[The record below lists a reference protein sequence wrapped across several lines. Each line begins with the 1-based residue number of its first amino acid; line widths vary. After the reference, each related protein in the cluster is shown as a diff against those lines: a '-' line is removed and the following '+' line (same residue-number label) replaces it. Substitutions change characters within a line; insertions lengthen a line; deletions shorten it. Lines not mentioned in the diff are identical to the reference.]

1 MQRYI
6 YILLCKYICLLIN
19 IKIKKFI
26 YLSLGL
32 VNIFL
37 YFCIV
42 KETILLTF
50 NTNNNGNKEFYRAG

>member
-6 YILLCKYICLLIN
+6 YILLCKHIYLLIN

-26 YLSLGL
+26 YLLLGL

-42 KETILLTF
+42 KETISLIF
-50 NTNNNGNKEFYRAG
+50 NPNNNGNKEFYRAG